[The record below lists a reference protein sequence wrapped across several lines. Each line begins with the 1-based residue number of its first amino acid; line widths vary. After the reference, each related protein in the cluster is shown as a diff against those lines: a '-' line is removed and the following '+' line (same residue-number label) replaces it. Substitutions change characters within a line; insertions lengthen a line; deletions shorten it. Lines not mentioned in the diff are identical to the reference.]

1 MLATLVG
8 EELVYGG
15 HGLRVAGTDA
25 ERRTAR
31 KIAGLVANRLSASP
45 HHRNARYRLQVHGG
59 RRREISGGKGTS
71 DLPHV
76 GPDRGSARRVVSI
89 ALQLD
94 PPAVAKRVESVD
106 GGVLI
111 DTHDDFPSRLH
122 GAERRIPVSAG
133 VSGVRLREN
142 SDRESEDDRD
152 QCCVDE
158 AHEGAPR

>member
-15 HGLRVAGTDA
+15 HDLRVAGTDA
-25 ERRTAR
+25 EHRTAR
-31 KIAGLVANRLSASP
+31 KIAGLIANRLAASP
-45 HHRNARYRLQVHGG
+45 HDRNAWYRLQVHGG
-59 RRREISGGKGTS
+59 RRREIAGGKGAS

-76 GPDRGSARRVVSI
+76 GPDRGSAGRVVPI

-111 DTHDDFPSRLH
+111 DAHDDFPSRLH
-122 GAERRIPVSAG
+122 GAERRIPVCAA
-133 VSGVRLREN
+133 VSGVRLRDN
-142 SDRESEDDRD
+142 GGGESEDDRD